1 MILRELSG
9 LDIWQMDVGNVYL
22 EAETKEKV
30 YVIEDPEFGDLDSH
44 VFVIVNVK
52 ALYGLKTSGIRW
64 HEQFDDVMRDMKFFP
79 CPAKPDIWMRD
90 AEDHYK
96 CIAILRTQQLKLSL
110 FFSLFHLVHLFHHFL
125 LFWGFPP
132 NPH

>member
-52 ALYGLKTSGIRW
+52 ALYGLKTSGLRW
-64 HEQFDDVMRDMKFFP
+64 HEQFADVMRDMKFIHALLSQTFGY
-79 CPAKPDIWMRD
+79 
-90 AEDHYK
+90 E
-96 CIAILRTQQLKLSL
+96 TLKITTSA
-110 FFSLFHLVHLFHHFL
+110 
-125 LFWGFPP
+125 
-132 NPH
+132 